1 MGRRKKIVDAVLDAK
16 AQEDSL
22 NDGALCEENPFGWGE
37 GTTPPGRVRFLRFL
51 TWSTSPTHLVSLRDT
66 EGSFLAP
73 GFFAAIQATRSATTV
88 TDTLRQQARQKGIQ
102 LFMQS
107 LFVPVVYPDV
117 VPFRYWQHCTN
128 PFDHTLVTLHYL
140 HKKILESQVRRHF
153 AGAIPKDRRFVM
165 GDLSTLLL
173 RNRTVFNDFFSDPA
187 NAQCRGIVWRGPAG
201 TLLGQSFP
209 HFTRLISYA
218 ILRPEWIMDAQ
229 PVSGAPDL
237 IGDAARKSP
246 ATCLK
251 RVQKLLITTEAAL
264 KTARLNEERRSEYK
278 RRKEETEQAEDAG
291 L

>member
-1 MGRRKKIVDAVLDAK
+1 M
-16 AQEDSL
+16 
-22 NDGALCEENPFGWGE
+22 
-37 GTTPPGRVRFLRFL
+37 
-51 TWSTSPTHLVSLRDT
+51 
-66 EGSFLAP
+66 
-73 GFFAAIQATRSATTV
+73 
-88 TDTLRQQARQKGIQ
+88 
-102 LFMQS
+102 
-107 LFVPVVYPDV
+107 
-117 VPFRYWQHCTN
+117 
-128 PFDHTLVTLHYL
+128 TLHYL

-173 RNRTVFNDFFSDPA
+173 QNKSVFNDFFTDPA

-201 TLLGQSFP
+201 KLLGQSFP

-246 ATCLK
+246 AACLK
-251 RVQKLLITTEAAL
+251 KVQKLLITTEAAL
-264 KTARLNEERRSEYK
+264 KTARVNEERRSEYK
-278 RRKEETEQAEDAG
+278 RRKEESDQAENAG